1 MSERLQV
8 KVYGTPGRQCEISK
22 ELLSFLHGKRAGGVK
37 DQQQRLL
44 QHCQCKQRRKRSD
57 IDGLIYCLTGPL
69 KYTNMQIQYQK
80 Q

>member
-37 DQQQRLL
+37 DQQRLL
-44 QHCQCKQRRKRSD
+44 
-57 IDGLIYCLTGPL
+57 
-69 KYTNMQIQYQK
+69 
-80 Q
+80 